1 MTRRATATAET
12 GARRPRV
19 RARDVDG
26 GGGVAA
32 TPGDERTNERR
43 AMARARERPTTTA
56 IPRSIDASID
66 EIAHESISISIE
78 RRGVIDVTLGAEAVS
93 DRPHP
98 PSTPSAVPNA
108 PSLYDAQRCPT
119 AMPSSTFYRNCT

>member
-19 RARDVDG
+19 RARDVDD

-43 AMARARERPTTTA
+43 AMARARTTDGDDD
-56 IPRSIDASID
+56 PRSIDASID
-66 EIAHESISISIE
+66 EITHESISISIE

-98 PSTPSAVPNA
+98 PSTPSAVPA
-108 PSLYDAQRCPT
+108 TPSLYDAQRCPT